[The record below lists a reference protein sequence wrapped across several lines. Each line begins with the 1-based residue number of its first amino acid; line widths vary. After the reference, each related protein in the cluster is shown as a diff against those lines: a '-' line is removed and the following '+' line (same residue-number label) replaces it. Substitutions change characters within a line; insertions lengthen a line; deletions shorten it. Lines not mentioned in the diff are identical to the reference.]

1 MCWFMVKKLGMIIWQ
16 PLVCLQDL
24 FGLVWTCLLAGHIKT
39 GSGFTQGGYC
49 RSMTVHRF
57 FFYFQ
62 LQNKRSKRVSWFEHC
77 SLSLRRYLVKVPV
90 GYPLEKAGPIL
101 CAGKNDP
108 YPPSCDFDWET
119 SSGTEGITMYS
130 PLSHWSCLGGGKRV
144 GIVGIGGLG
153 QMGVRDA
160 PQYQIVC
167 FFRCASIS

>member
-1 MCWFMVKKLGMIIWQ
+1 MIFRLINLTMCWFMVKKLGMIIWQ

-77 SLSLRRYLVKVPV
+77 SLSGVIWWKYQLVTHWKRQGPSSVLVRTIHIHHHVILTEKHLLELKVSQCTRHWAIGAAWEV
-90 GYPLEKAGPIL
+90 EKGSEL
-101 CAGKNDP
+101 
-108 YPPSCDFDWET
+108 WE
-119 SSGTEGITMYS
+119 SEG
-130 PLSHWSCLGGGKRV
+130 L
-144 GIVGIGGLG
+144 
-153 QMGVRDA
+153 VRWG
-160 PQYQIVC
+160 
-167 FFRCASIS
+167 